1 MHANLEKGSTEAPV
15 EQHIPSNDNAVRDN
29 AAQHI
34 FAKTTAG
41 RTIQVGITGDCDTV
55 DDIKAVCKKAEILP
69 ARHRLVFAGKELKD
83 GNLLA
88 DYNIRK
94 GSTVRVVMPY
104 LRGGSK
110 DDNIN
115 VANPMLDEVE
125 DEDNVVEDVDQLAE
139 RAERLE
145 KHNARAEEADGVIED
160 EVANRVAEFAG
171 DQEADVPSAS
181 MQGSEELPAGGCA
194 LLEGTG
200 TLEGVLYVCESCHS
214 LPFSFS
220 YVRSASISLHGGGR
234 RCDLHQPSLTNH
246 ARRSYRRRANP
257 DACDRGRRRLARGLA
272 RVDWQL

>member
-1 MHANLEKGSTEAPV
+1 M
-15 EQHIPSNDNAVRDN
+15 
-29 AAQHI
+29 
-34 FAKTTAG
+34 
-41 RTIQVGITGDCDTV
+41 GITGDCDTV

-125 DEDNVVEDVDQLAE
+125 DEDNVVEDVDQLAQ
-139 RAERLE
+139 RAEQLE

-160 EVANRVAEFAG
+160 
-171 DQEADVPSAS
+171 
-181 MQGSEELPAGGCA
+181 
-194 LLEGTG
+194 
-200 TLEGVLYVCESCHS
+200 
-214 LPFSFS
+214 
-220 YVRSASISLHGGGR
+220 
-234 RCDLHQPSLTNH
+234 
-246 ARRSYRRRANP
+246 
-257 DACDRGRRRLARGLA
+257 
-272 RVDWQL
+272 